1 MEKFRN
7 IKDTR
12 SIVIVKIGG
21 RFTENEDA
29 LGLFSKELYRQRQGY
44 RFIIVHGGGN
54 EVSLLSK
61 RLGQEPLFRDGI
73 RITTGDEMSIVEMVL
88 SGKVNG
94 RVVRNLRAN
103 GIDAVGLNGS
113 DGSIFVGEAMGMV
126 AGIQTRTG
134 TVVKVNPKLLEI
146 LLEEEYVPVISS
158 VSTDLQGKGLNINA
172 DSVAFHLSEELIS
185 DTLIFIS
192 DIPGILKD
200 GKIIR
205 ELSVGEIDTEI
216 ESGTITGGMI
226 PKVKAAEKAVK
237 AGVGKI
243 VIGEFKRTEDLKLLI
258 TGDAGTVIER

>member
-1 MEKFRN
+1 
-7 IKDTR
+7 
-12 SIVIVKIGG
+12 
-21 RFTENEDA
+21 
-29 LGLFSKELYRQRQGY
+29 
-44 RFIIVHGGGN
+44 
-54 EVSLLSK
+54 
-61 RLGQEPLFRDGI
+61 
-73 RITTGDEMSIVEMVL
+73 
-88 SGKVNG
+88 
-94 RVVRNLRAN
+94 
-103 GIDAVGLNGS
+103 
-113 DGSIFVGEAMGMV
+113 MGMV

-172 DSVAFHLSEELIS
+172 DSVAFHLSEELIP

-205 ELSVGEIDTEI
+205 ELSVDEIDTEI